1 MGGTNIGTDGTT
13 VKSVLDSWATMAAAS
28 VATGKGDGGEQ
39 KEREISSDL
48 VAGRRPASATGR
60 GHRRGQR
67 PLIEADLWREIGA
80 IVDGERRR
88 PRAIREGVLC
98 LAAVVHSE
106 DRMPTGIHER
116 RSA

>member
-1 MGGTNIGTDGTT
+1 MGDDGTT
-13 VKSVLDSWATMAAAS
+13 TAHRQYHCLDP
-28 VATGKGDGGEQ
+28 GNRKGDGGEQ

-48 VAGRRPASATGR
+48 VAGRRPASATG
-60 GHRRGQR
+60 RGQR